1 MDDRLLDVIETCF
14 LKPHANFLTQLDEA
28 VGSLRGPALL
38 PSRVLLTGLIY
49 VGLEPG
55 PNTQTRL
62 ARFYSS
68 ATEGQLRRIYGMP
81 LGATHQHLPAPQAPA
96 RDQLYRTFDAL
107 STGLGR
113 MHRQRARSELTDRKS
128 AAAQRH
134 WQRQEDNVRAL
145 LGAADRDQARF
156 ALTAELLA
164 DTAPAQSSG
173 APFTVDTTNI
183 DADCRPVSQ
192 ARLQRGE
199 FAADPDARWRVRDIG
214 PLDVD
219 APQHRKSSGWD
230 KLKKTFGYECITIG
244 GTEDNVS
251 YVYAAHTVAANE
263 YDVPVALRLLD
274 RMAEDGS
281 PVGQLISDRGYS
293 AGIKWLDGQRQR
305 GILPTYDLKHLQGAR
320 DPDFQGCRLIQG
332 WPHLPQVP
340 KRLWNLE
347 RPGLQAPIE
356 KIEKFGAAMAERKKY
371 ALVAHGK
378 PTPTGVRVRSPLYIP
393 SKSTKGRLGCPKVP
407 GSMRGF
413 DKSLVPCPGNHGLDE
428 ACCLKTATFK
438 AAYAPL
444 SYQTPNWGTKEW
456 EEIYAKRSNVE
467 RGYSTL
473 KNPDVIGLTK
483 GMFHMRGLPNFSLLV
498 TCMWIAHNLYLRLMT
513 QTKLTKSQRAVTRAR
528 RTHRRRSQNLALTAA
543 LRAPIA
549 PVPNSRSRAGP

>member
-1 MDDRLLDVIETCF
+1 MDDRLLDTIEASF
-14 LKPHANFLTQLDEA
+14 LKPHAKFLAELDEA
-28 VGSLRGPALL
+28 VGSLRGPKLL
-38 PSRVLLTGLIY
+38 PSRVLLAGLIY

-62 ARFYSS
+62 ARFYQTASP
-68 ATEGQLRRIYGMP
+68 GQLKRIFGMAIGP
-81 LGATHQHLPAPQAPA
+81 SHQHLAAPERPSQW
-96 RDQLYRTFDAL
+96 QLSRTYDAL
-107 STGLGR
+107 ATGLGR
-113 MHRQRARSELTDRKS
+113 VHQQRSRSELTDRQS

-134 WQRQEDNVRAL
+134 WQRQEDKVRAL

-164 DTAPAQSSG
+164 GTAPAQSSG

-214 PLDVD
+214 KLDAD
-219 APQHRKSSGWD
+219 APQHQKSSDWD

-251 YVYAAHTVAANE
+251 YVYAAHCVSANE

-274 RMAEDGS
+274 RMAEDGC
-281 PVGQLISDRGYS
+281 PVEQLISDRGYS
-293 AGIKWLDGQRQR
+293 GGVNWLNGQRER
-305 GILPTYDLKHLQGAR
+305 GVLPVYDLKQLQGAR
-320 DPDFQGCRLIQG
+320 EPDFRGCLVLQGG
-332 WPHLPQVP
+332 PFLPQLP
-340 KRLWNLE
+340 ERLWYIE
-347 RPGLQAPIE
+347 RPGLQAPMA
-356 KIEKFGAAMAERKKY
+356 KIETFRADIAERQKY
-371 ALVAHGK
+371 ALLPHGS
-378 PTPTGVRVRSPLYIP
+378 PTPKGNRVMSPLFRR
-393 SKSTKGRLGCPKVP
+393 SKRREGRLGCPKVP

-413 DKSLVPCPGNHGLDE
+413 DKSLVPCPGNHGLNQ

-444 SYQTPNWGTKEW
+444 SYQSPIWGTPDW
-456 EEIYAKRSNVE
+456 EATYAKRSNVE

-498 TCMWIAHNLYLRLMT
+498 TCMWIAHNLYLRLKT
-513 QTKLTKSQRAVTRAR
+513 QSSMAKAQRVVARASR
-528 RTHRRRSQNLALTAA
+528 KRRRRNQLPVLVAIASPAIPLPNG
-543 LRAPIA
+543 RA
-549 PVPNSRSRAGP
+549 RAGP